1 MHAVL
6 PEVLLQV
13 ISEFTRVI
21 GKKNVELLIQLTQS
35 ERQNDLFK
43 GKGKGNVDLYSV

>member
-21 GKKNVELLIQLTQS
+21 GKKNVELLIQLDTI
-35 ERQNDLFK
+35 RQNDLFK
-43 GKGKGNVDLYSV
+43 SKGKGNVDLYSV

>member
-21 GKKNVELLIQLTQS
+21 GKKNVELLIQLDTKRKT
-35 ERQNDLFK
+35 ERSF
-43 GKGKGNVDLYSV
+43 